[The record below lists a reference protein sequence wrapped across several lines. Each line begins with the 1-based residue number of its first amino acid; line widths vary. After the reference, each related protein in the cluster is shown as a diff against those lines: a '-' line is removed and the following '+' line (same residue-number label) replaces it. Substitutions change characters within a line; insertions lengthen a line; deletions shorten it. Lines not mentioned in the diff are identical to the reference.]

1 MRRPIE
7 SFTVDH
13 MGTGGDDNHHAHHH
27 GHHHGHQ
34 QPDGFDWEAMADALE
49 LDGIIVLPLVAD
61 IARDL
66 SSRIEWRRVRH
77 VLDVGCGPGVASVA
91 LAGQAPNA
99 RVTALDTSAPLLT
112 RVQAR
117 AKGLDGRLMT
127 VQADLDGDL
136 PDLEPADVVWA
147 SMVLHHVA
155 DPPATL
161 ARLRDRLIPGGT
173 LAMVEFAGPPAVLPA
188 DDPMVYDGAWT
199 RLEAAAATVI
209 RERLGLD
216 PWTLDWPTMLAD
228 AGFTDVTQ
236 RTRAAYHPAP
246 LSTDARRWIA
256 KHVNR
261 GLSMAADRLRPADI
275 APLQEL
281 ADSAPGRRDLFVRAE
296 RRVLIAR
303 RPLT

>member
-1 MRRPIE
+1 
-7 SFTVDH
+7 
-13 MGTGGDDNHHAHHH
+13 MGTGGENNHHSHHHAHQ
-27 GHHHGHQ
+27 HGHQ
-34 QPDGFDWEAMADALE
+34 HDDGFDWEAMADSLE
-49 LDGIIVLPLVAD
+49 LDGTIVLPLVAD
-61 IARDL
+61 IAKDL
-66 SSRIEWRRVRH
+66 SARIEWRRVRH
-77 VLDVGCGPGVASVA
+77 VLDVGCGPGVATIA

-117 AKGLDGRLMT
+117 AKSLDGRVAT

-155 DPPATL
+155 DPAATL
-161 ARLRDRLIPGGT
+161 ARLRDCLIAGGT

-188 DDPMVYDGAWT
+188 DDPMLYEGAWS
-199 RLEAAAATVI
+199 RLEAAAAAVL

-216 PWTLDWPTMLAD
+216 PWTLDWPSMLAD
-228 AGFTDVTQ
+228 AGFTDISE

-246 LSTDARRWIA
+246 LTTDTRRWIA

-261 GLSMAADRLRPADI
+261 GLSMAADRLPAADV

-281 ADSAPGRRDLFVRAE
+281 ADSAPNRRDLFVRAE
-296 RRVLIAR
+296 RRVLIAS
-303 RPLT
+303 RPVA

>member
-1 MRRPIE
+1 
-7 SFTVDH
+7 
-13 MGTGGDDNHHAHHH
+13 MGTGGENNHHSHHHAHQ
-27 GHHHGHQ
+27 HGHQ
-34 QPDGFDWEAMADALE
+34 HDDGFDWEAMADSLE
-49 LDGIIVLPLVAD
+49 LDGTIVLPLVAD
-61 IARDL
+61 IAKDL
-66 SSRIEWRRVRH
+66 SARIEWRRVRH
-77 VLDVGCGPGVASVA
+77 VLDVGCGPGVATIA

-117 AKGLDGRLMT
+117 AKSLDGRVVT

-155 DPPATL
+155 DPAATL
-161 ARLRDRLIPGGT
+161 ARLRDCLIAGGT

-188 DDPMVYDGAWT
+188 DDPMLYEGAWS
-199 RLEAAAATVI
+199 RLEAAAAAVL

-216 PWTLDWPTMLAD
+216 PWTLDWPSMLAD
-228 AGFTDVTQ
+228 AGFTDISE

-246 LSTDARRWIA
+246 LTTDTRRWIA

-261 GLSMAADRLRPADI
+261 GLSMAADRLPAADV

-281 ADSAPGRRDLFVRAE
+281 ADSAPNRRDLFVRAE
-296 RRVLIAR
+296 RRVLIAS
-303 RPLT
+303 RPVA